1 MSIPYKHHKETTM
14 FYLIPFKKYV
24 AKMYL
29 TKIPKNSFIPNL
41 ALSSDVDSTKTVPQ
55 TLAPLQ
61 KKSTLT

>member
-1 MSIPYKHHKETTM
+1 
-14 FYLIPFKKYV
+14 
-24 AKMYL
+24 MYL